1 MFKYTRS
8 FQSLRVPTNP
18 RTARPEVH
26 SDFQHFDER
35 ASQGKT
41 ALVSMIAIE
50 PDKKK
55 IKATQDSFFG
65 KPKERGGWRGRKNTR
80 WEQKIM

>member
-1 MFKYTRS
+1 M
-8 FQSLRVPTNP
+8 PTNP

-55 IKATQDSFFG
+55 FKPHRTAFLGNQRREECGGAERTQDGS
-65 KPKERGGWRGRKNTR
+65 KRSCEVDRTVL
-80 WEQKIM
+80 